1 MMGTLDDLEL
11 SELSGAL
18 PVMQEL
24 ERLARGGAL
33 LDLLFI
39 NKGEPVGDVIISDN
53 LVVTMK

>member
-1 MMGTLDDLEL
+1 MGTLDDLEL

-18 PVMQEL
+18 LVMQEL

-39 NKGEPVGDVIISDN
+39 NKDQ
-53 LVVTMK
+53 VTKEEKSLRT